1 MSYDRKCTQTNR
13 DYNFIYIDTVAR
25 IGDVIA
31 EAVVQSQ
38 GLNVDESS
46 TGGVER
52 VVGRIDNEPY
62 LNTYQINHKPYS
74 WKNQGLDIIGITGNT

>member
-1 MSYDRKCTQTNR
+1 MIGNTHRQTEITTL
-13 DYNFIYIDTVAR
+13 YIFIDTVAR

-74 WKNQGLDIIGITGNT
+74 WKNQGLDIIGINGNT